1 MKISMKTVVYL
12 IILTALL
19 GFGLVLVNMSLG
31 DRRKAAEGFFIALEK
46 ERELVKSALR
56 EPLLLLED
64 AYQLGESA
72 KKANEQF
79 TLIGDGISSGGFP
92 SNSVTRIDKAREI
105 WKEALEKIQRIRE
118 CRDTIQIEGANF
130 LRAAPQLKQASNDV
144 ALMLESRKHSRTT
157 IADSQAQVE
166 LIDRLVLLVSSYLA
180 IGSDRLYKEAVNGIA
195 VYSATLL
202 NFASSD
208 SIVHAS
214 ILALIADN
222 QLFWKGFKES
232 ITKTLESRKTALE
245 ETKTLIDLASA
256 LDQELSQAADEAQ
269 KEGAA
274 VVKLLEHLRSAFLLI
289 IAFLIG
295 FNVSALIVVGK
306 KADILA
312 AG

>member
-1 MKISMKTVVYL
+1 MKTVVYL